1 MVMTTCHAHVA
12 TMLRPG
18 DDAFTPEDRPP
29 TRLDVRRARR
39 LAANGGKRKVPR
51 ARQEVLCQAIVS
63 EGAACCPECGSEA
76 PAVRAAHGA
85 ERFANYWED
94 CYQGGN
100 IEKTAARN
108 YHRRDRV

>member
-1 MVMTTCHAHVA
+1 MTTCHAHVA

-29 TRLDVRRARR
+29 TRLDVRRERR
-39 LAANGGKRKVPR
+39 LAASGGKRKALR
-51 ARQEVLCQAIVS
+51 ARQEVLCQAIVP

-76 PAVRAAHGA
+76 PSVRAAHGA
-85 ERFANYWED
+85 ERVANYWEEH
-94 CYQGGN
+94 YQGGN

-108 YHRRDRV
+108 YHRRDRQ

>member
-1 MVMTTCHAHVA
+1 MTTCHAHVA

-39 LAANGGKRKVPR
+39 LAAKGGKCKVPR
-51 ARQEVLCQAIVS
+51 ARKEVLCQASVP
-63 EGAACCPECGSEA
+63 EGAAHCPECGSEA
-76 PAVRAAHGA
+76 PAVRATHGA